1 MLYCLNMD
9 PDGSSSRQN
18 PLKIEWSLFW
28 EGLFGDDEKE
38 NEMKPPVAL
47 TKEKLKELSRELS
60 SQRKQLHKQ
69 IETLNKELEMNSAK
83 LESLKLVG
91 GETDDTMARINEL
104 SDKGQDLS
112 LQLQKLNQK
121 LQIVREHE
129 KDWI

>member
-1 MLYCLNMD
+1 M
-9 PDGSSSRQN
+9 
-18 PLKIEWSLFW
+18 
-28 EGLFGDDEKE
+28 
-38 NEMKPPVAL
+38 AL

-104 SDKGQDLS
+104 TDKGQDLS